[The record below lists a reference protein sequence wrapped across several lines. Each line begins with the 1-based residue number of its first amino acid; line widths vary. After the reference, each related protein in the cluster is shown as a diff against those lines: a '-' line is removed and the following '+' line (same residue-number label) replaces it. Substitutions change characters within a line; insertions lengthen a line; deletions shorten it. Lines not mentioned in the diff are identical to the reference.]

1 MRPLSTRTAP
11 SPRFPPHAVGS
22 ELWRGQGP
30 GPRGH
35 FVAPT
40 SAPLTFTVYL
50 PNACPRYRR
59 GPRPLSLS
67 HLCSHHLYLGER
79 AVCTSPLRS
88 NPPPVPRSRRT
99 LESGVDAPA
108 SVFVCYVYG
117 NDTPQMWRLKTV
129 DLYSRT
135 RLRPGVRRPGLH
147 TVFCPVPV
155 SCLSLLQGRW
165 SLDFGP
171 PR

>member
-1 MRPLSTRTAP
+1 MRPLSTRTAL

-22 ELWRGQGP
+22 ELWGGQGP

-35 FVAPT
+35 FVALT

-79 AVCTSPLRS
+79 AVHMSPLRS
-88 NPPPVPRSRRT
+88 NPPPVPGSRRT
-99 LESGVDAPA
+99 LESGVDALA

-117 NDTPQMWRLKTV
+117 NDIPQMWRLKTV
-129 DLYSRT
+129 HVYSRA
-135 RLRPGVRRPGLH
+135 RLRPGVR
-147 TVFCPVPV
+147 VFAPSSAP
-155 SCLSLLQGRW
+155 CLSPVCLSSRAAGPW
-165 SLDFGP
+165 ISGP